1 MLKMS
6 GTELTPSQECAK
18 DLEILYSQFVEGFK
32 AAKERSAAK
41 KSKAPTQVKS
51 DFFLQ
56 FICRNNHK

>member
-41 KSKAPTQVKS
+41 KSEAPTQVKS
-51 DFFLQ
+51 DFFSPIHL
-56 FICRNNHK
+56 